1 MKNKFFTQRFVS
13 ARCLQQSRLCAKS
26 SAGMGINMRFV
37 VVTGMSGGGKSTVL
51 KMLEDTGFY
60 CVDNL
65 PMLLVEK
72 FMELVSMPDS
82 EISKVA
88 LGLDVRADQSF
99 EDATRMLVELKQK
112 GYQFEILFLDADENV
127 LINRYKE
134 TRRIHP
140 LAVDDR
146 VEDGV
151 RREKVVL
158 AGIRKNADYVLD
170 TSNLL
175 TRELKEELERIFVQN
190 KEYNSLMIT
199 VMSFG
204 FKHGIPS
211 DADLVFDVRF
221 LPNPFYIDELK
232 HKTGNDKEV
241 QDYVMGF
248 KEAADFMDKL
258 VDMVQFLVPNYIK
271 EGKYRLVIAI
281 GCTGGKHRSVTLAN
295 ELYRRMKDQ
304 GSYGIK
310 LYHRDMAGQQARD
323 LQRG

>member
-1 MKNKFFTQRFVS
+1 
-13 ARCLQQSRLCAKS
+13 
-26 SAGMGINMRFV
+26 MRFV
-37 VVTGMSGGGKSTVL
+37 VVTGMSGGGKSTAL
-51 KMLEDTGFY
+51 KMLEDAGFY

-65 PMLLVEK
+65 PASLIEK
-72 FMELVSMPDS
+72 FVELISMPNG
-82 EISKVA
+82 EITKVA

-99 EDATRMLVELKQK
+99 KKTTEILKELKNK
-112 GYQFEILFLDADENV
+112 GYQFEILFMEASEEV
-127 LINRYKE
+127 LIKRYKE

-140 LAVDDR
+140 LAADGR

-151 RREKVVL
+151 RKEQKVL
-158 AGIRKNADYVLD
+158 RAIRKTADYVID

-175 TRELKEELERIFVQN
+175 TRELKAELERIFVSN
-190 KEYNSLMIT
+190 EEYNSLMVT

-204 FKHGIPS
+204 FKHGIPA

-221 LPNPFYIDELK
+221 LPNPFYIEELK

-248 KEAADFMDKL
+248 EEADVFLNKL
-258 VDMVQFLVPNYIK
+258 TDMLQFLIPNYIK

-295 ELYRRMKDQ
+295 ELYNRMKDK
-304 GSYGIK
+304 GHYGIK
-310 LYHRDMAGQQARD
+310 LYHRDMVQSSLQD
-323 LQRG
+323 LQR